1 MSAFESSY
9 KSLLQGVSQQIP
21 KERLPGQV
29 SAQLN
34 MMSDPVTNLRRRP
47 GTQFVR
53 TDAFGTVDATK
64 IKTWFTDI
72 SGERC
77 HVALNCLTGV
87 LRLYDASWNIVHTY
101 AAQTYLQADPEKIQA
116 ASVGNEFFLCNTN
129 ISPST
134 AGSLGGPNPS
144 NNGFFYVVAG
154 SFSRAY
160 TVTITTTTWYGGSN
174 TYSYTTPSGTTA
186 GDAAL
191 STPEYI
197 ATQLAN
203 QITAGGVYG
212 VTLISSYLHVYKAG
226 ATSFTVNTSSGSSY
240 LIASKDMYLPL
251 PSMLP
256 AQLPSSADGIICRT
270 GALELP
276 QYYKYVHAKTSW
288 LESAAYGSPT
298 SIIDM
303 PISIFWTG
311 TIWDMSTAAFEGRL
325 AGDTKSN
332 PSPAFIDY
340 GITGI
345 STCQGRFV
353 VLAGPQVCMSS
364 TENPRRFYRS
374 TITSIVDSD
383 TIGVGSAMNNSAAYR
398 HAIQFQKDLL
408 LFSESY
414 QALVPMGNTVLS
426 PRTAAVLPT
435 SGHEVDTTA
444 VPIVIGRTV
453 MYSSPRSETFFG
465 VMEMAPSPYTDSQYV
480 SQDATPHLP
489 KYMGGRCRF
498 SVASSIAGMALFA
511 PSGDVN
517 SLIVYEYM
525 WDGDNKV
532 QQAWHT
538 WTFEYPVASAHFAFD
553 KIVITH
559 AQNGQ
564 LLFSTIDPKAGALTF
579 AAGRRPFMDL
589 WHSGTVAG
597 YSMDIRSDL
606 LAFDPTFIDK
616 LSITNLSGALAGE
629 HIGSTKIDAN
639 TIETV
644 RSFEAGDVAIGVTYE
659 SLFSPT
665 PPQVRDQNDVV
676 ISTNKATLLRFLLG
690 TKNSAEYLVTV
701 FDSNTE
707 DTPEDI
713 NNGTLTWSSQE
724 LELGRGL
731 YSTDAVSIIPC
742 RTNAASTTLEVSTSK
757 HGELN
762 LTSLEYV
769 MRYHQ
774 KIKRR

>member
-53 TDAFGTVDATK
+53 SDAFGTVDPAK

-87 LRLYDASWNIVHTY
+87 LRLYDPEWNILHTY
-101 AAQTYLQADPEKIQA
+101 AAQTYLQALPRQIQA
-116 ASVGNEFFLCNTN
+116 ASVGNEFFLCNTEVT
-129 ISPST
+129 PST
-134 AGSLGGPNPS
+134 SGSLGGPDPAQ
-144 NNGFFYVVAG
+144 NGFFYVVAG

-160 TVTITTTTWYGGSN
+160 TVTITWNGGTN

-197 ATQLAN
+197 AQQLVNA
-203 QITAGGVYG
+203 IVAGGIYG
-212 VTLISSYLHVYKAG
+212 VSVVSSYVHVSKAA

-240 LIASKDMYLPL
+240 MVASKDLYLPQA
-251 PSMLP
+251 SMLP
-256 AQLPSSADGIICRT
+256 AQLPSTADGMLCRI

-276 QYYKYVHAKTSW
+276 QYYKYVHSKTSW
-288 LESAAYGSPT
+288 LESGAYGSPT
-298 SIIDM
+298 SIINM

-311 TIWDMSTAAFEGRL
+311 TAWGMGTAAFEGRL
-325 AGDTKSN
+325 AGDVKSN
-332 PSPAFIDY
+332 PNPAFIDY

-353 VLAGPQVCMSS
+353 ILAGPQVCMSS
-364 TENPRRFYRS
+364 TDNPRRFYRS
-374 TITSIVDSD
+374 TITSLIDSD

-398 HAIQFQKDLL
+398 HAIPFQKDLL

-414 QALVPMGNTVLS
+414 QALVPTGNTALT
-426 PRTAAVLPT
+426 PRTATVLPT

-465 VMEMAPSPYTDSQYV
+465 VMELAPSPYTDSQYV

-511 PSGDVN
+511 PSGDSR

-553 KIVITH
+553 KIVIVH

-579 AAGRRPFMDL
+579 DAGRKPFMDL
-589 WHSGTVAG
+589 WHEGTVAAR
-597 YSMDIRSDL
+597 SMDVRSDIL
-606 LAFDPTFIDK
+606 LFDPTFIDR
-616 LSITNLSGALAGE
+616 LSITNFTGALAGE
-629 HIGSTKIDAN
+629 HIGSTKVDAN

-644 RSFEAGDVAIGVTYE
+644 RSFEAGTVAVGITYQ

-665 PPQVRDQNDVV
+665 QPQIRDQNDVV

-690 TKNSAEYLVTV
+690 TKNSSQFVVTV
-701 FDSNTE
+701 FDTNTE
-707 DTPEDI
+707 GTPEEVD
-713 NNGTLTWSSQE
+713 NGTLTWSSQE

-742 RTNAASTTLEVSTSK
+742 RTNAATTMLEVSTSG

-769 MRYHQ
+769 MRYNQ
-774 KIKRR
+774 KIRRR